1 MATRLV
7 KSAKKR
13 ASRRGAT
20 HNKEAAPL
28 TEIVINGDIH
38 IPTQVND
45 LDSFRNWILS
55 ARRPQQGRFAWLNGK
70 LWVEVY
76 SELVNH
82 LSVTELEK
90 MRTKACGPDRQ
101 PRTEAKNGRHNRSGA
116 RDILIDEIV
125 RIPRWVRDV
134 DSYREWA
141 FSADFPEHGRI
152 SFLNG
157 KLWVDLCM
165 ETDIHS
171 QIKTVITIVVGS
183 IVLNE
188 VLGRFYADKMLLTSR
203 AVGLSQEPDAM
214 FVSNARFAKGLAV
227 LEKGDQS
234 MEVSLSADMV
244 LEVISKSSVKKD
256 AVDANIVYAK
266 AGIAEYWLVD
276 STIESPELVI
286 MRLVGGKYVAARR
299 HDGWMK
305 SNVFGRSFRLTCKKD
320 ASGMSQF
327 NLETK

>member
-1 MATRLV
+1 MTTQFV
-7 KSAKKR
+7 KSITK
-13 ASRRGAT
+13 RRGVNAQD
-20 HNKEAAPL
+20 EAVPL
-28 TEIVINGDIH
+28 TEIVVNGDVH
-38 IPTQVND
+38 IPAHVND
-45 LDSFRNWILS
+45 LETFRKWTLS
-55 ARRPQQGRFAWLNGK
+55 ARRPQYGRFAWLSGK

-82 LSVTELEK
+82 LSATELEK
-90 MRTKACGPDRQ
+90 MRTKACGPERQ
-101 PRTEAKNGRHNRSGA
+101 RRTVAKNGRRDFAGA
-116 RDILIDEIV
+116 GDILIDEIV
-125 RIPRWVRDV
+125 RIPHWVRDV
-134 DSYREWA
+134 DSYRQWA
-141 FSADFPEHGRI
+141 FSDDFPEHGRI

-188 VLGRFYADKMLLTSR
+188 AMGRFYADNMLLTSS
-203 AVGLSQEPDAM
+203 AFGLSQEPDAM
-214 FVSNARFAKGLAV
+214 FVSNARFAKGQAV

-244 LEVISKSSVKKD
+244 LEVISKSSIKKD
-256 AVDANIVYAK
+256 AVEAKIAYAN

-286 MRLVGGKYVAARR
+286 MRLVAGKYVAARR
-299 HDGWMK
+299 HDGWVK
-305 SNVFGRSFRLTCKKD
+305 SKVFGRAFRLTSRKD